1 MSEQKDDIVD
11 RLLASR
17 TQARAIDRSEL
28 LYEAAHDIKVLR
40 KVNQVLSA
48 LLSAKQARQ
57 AQNDGVENQ
66 RGEDLRNP
74 PAEGNSGD
82 TRSDAPIFYR

>member
-1 MSEQKDDIVD
+1 MPEPSADIVD

-28 LYEAAHDIKVLR
+28 LAEAAHDIKVLR

-48 LLSAKQARQ
+48 LLSAKRARN
-57 AQNDGVENQ
+57 AHDDGVEAA
-66 RGEDLRNP
+66 RRDDYSNP
-74 PAEGNSGD
+74 PVDGNAGD
-82 TRSDAPIFYR
+82 THGDATTFYR